1 MTQVPLT
8 ELYIQIE
15 TETLPVLW
23 MKQTNWPMPPRIAA
37 TLRLGLERKAIVV
50 RVGVAGSA
58 WQLAAPLREQVLVP
72 VRWFTYHASHPLA
85 KQHPILNLIM
95 PIPTLLRMATNRKIE
110 TTKLDWPWRSFSH
123 PTINTKKCNFSLFSL
138 TFFLSFWIITVITV
152 FIYWWHSSAREV
164 VFGQNA
170 PLMEHFIQRLQ
181 LGVLKSYS
189 SRTNFHNFIHEAI
202 SQFEKDMNRLVNAP
216 RCTET
221 PACSM
226 IMSSSFSTS
235 NRRQMARRFMTNWES
250 IVTDTD
256 TKLTRLWEQRTYKK
270 RIACLYQICFVL
282 F

>member
-1 MTQVPLT
+1 MTQVPLA

-72 VRWFTYHASHPLA
+72 VRWLLYHASHPLA

-123 PTINTKKCNFSLFSL
+123 PTINTKKCNFSLFFL
-138 TFFLSFWIITVITV
+138 TFFLFFLKNNNCNNRFYLLMIQFCTRGRLRSKRTVSGAFHPAT
-152 FIYWWHSSAREV
+152 SAWR
-164 VFGQNA
+164 
-170 PLMEHFIQRLQ
+170 
-181 LGVLKSYS
+181 
-189 SRTNFHNFIHEAI
+189 
-202 SQFEKDMNRLVNAP
+202 FEGL
-216 RCTET
+216 
-221 PACSM
+221 
-226 IMSSSFSTS
+226 
-235 NRRQMARRFMTNWES
+235 
-250 IVTDTD
+250 
-256 TKLTRLWEQRTYKK
+256 L
-270 RIACLYQICFVL
+270 
-282 F
+282 